1 MMIAQTVFSISFFFL
16 MLYMWVPPRYLFP
29 YLDDDEY

>member
-1 MMIAQTVFSISFFFL
+1 MMSVLVVSWVCL
-16 MLYMWVPPRYLFP
+16 CLYLWVPARYLFP